1 MVKYVVKNLD
11 RRNISCT
18 TQVGP
23 KCNHLYSYRTDTQR
37 TGGGNVTTE
46 VKTEVMYTR
55 AKEHWSYQKLE
66 EAVDGYSLR

>member
-11 RRNISCT
+11 RRNMSC
-18 TQVGP
+18 V
-23 KCNHLYSYRTDTQR
+23 YRTDTQR